1 MSLKFKYFCV
11 LYSSMDKIHLLKS
24 LKQEGFSKDILN
36 AFSKVKRENFIPENM
51 KNFAYEDNALP
62 IGEGQTISQP
72 YTIATMLALLS
83 LKKGQR
89 VLEAG
94 SGCGY
99 VLALI
104 SKIVGSKGKVYGI
117 EIIKSLADKSKI
129 NLIEYSNVAV
139 YNKNGK
145 EGLNEKAPF
154 DRIIISAALE
164 EIPEHLV
171 QQLKDKGLIV
181 APIGSQY
188 EQTLTSFQKVND
200 KLEVREEIPGFVF
213 VPFV

>member
-1 MSLKFKYFCV
+1 MNKTQ
-11 LYSSMDKIHLLKS
+11 LLKS

-36 AFSKVKRENFIPENM
+36 AFSRVKRESFISDNM
-51 KNFAYEDNALP
+51 KHLAYENNALP
-62 IGEGQTISQP
+62 IGEGQAISQP

-83 LKKGQR
+83 LKKSQK
-89 VLEAG
+89 VLEIG

-104 SKIVGSKGKVYGI
+104 SDIVGSKGKVYGI
-117 EIIKSLADKSKI
+117 EIIKSLADKSRI
-129 NLIEYSNVAV
+129 NLSEYGNVEV
-139 YNKNGK
+139 YHRNGG
-145 EGLNEKAPF
+145 EGLAEKAPF
-154 DRIIISAALE
+154 DKIIISAALE
-164 EIPEHLV
+164 EIPKHLI

-188 EQTLTSFQKVND
+188 EQTLTSFQKVNN

>member
-1 MSLKFKYFCV
+1 MNKL
-11 LYSSMDKIHLLKS
+11 HLLKS
-24 LKQEGFSKDILN
+24 LKEEGFSKDILN
-36 AFSKVKRENFIPENM
+36 AFSRVKRESFISDNM
-51 KNFAYEDNALP
+51 KHLAYENNALP
-62 IGEGQTISQP
+62 IGEGQAISQP

-83 LKKGQR
+83 LKKSQK
-89 VLEAG
+89 VLEIG

-104 SKIVGSKGKVYGI
+104 SDIVGSKGKVYGI
-117 EIIKSLADKSKI
+117 EIIKSLADKSRI
-129 NLIEYSNVAV
+129 NLSEYGNVEV
-139 YNKNGK
+139 YHRNGG
-145 EGLNEKAPF
+145 EGLAEKTPF
-154 DRIIISAALE
+154 DKIIISAALE
-164 EIPEHLV
+164 EIPKNLI

>member
-1 MSLKFKYFCV
+1 MNKTQ
-11 LYSSMDKIHLLKS
+11 LLKS

-36 AFSKVKRENFIPENM
+36 AFSRVKRESFISDNM
-51 KNFAYEDNALP
+51 KHLAYENNALP
-62 IGEGQTISQP
+62 IGEGQAISQP

-83 LKKGQR
+83 LKKSQK
-89 VLEAG
+89 VLEIG

-104 SKIVGSKGKVYGI
+104 SDIVGSKGKVYGI
-117 EIIKSLADKSKI
+117 EIIKSLADKSRI
-129 NLIEYSNVAV
+129 NLSEYGNVEV
-139 YNKNGK
+139 YHRNGSK
-145 EGLNEKAPF
+145 GLIGKASF
-154 DRIIISAALE
+154 DKIIISAALE
-164 EIPEHLV
+164 EIPKHLI

>member
-1 MSLKFKYFCV
+1 
-11 LYSSMDKIHLLKS
+11 MDKSHLIKS
-24 LKQEGFSKDILN
+24 LKEEDFSKDILN
-36 AFSKVKRENFIPENM
+36 AFSRVKRESFISDNM
-51 KNFAYEDNALP
+51 KHLAYENNALP
-62 IGEGQTISQP
+62 IGEGQAISQP

-83 LKKGQR
+83 LKKSQK
-89 VLEAG
+89 VLEIG

-104 SKIVGSKGKVYGI
+104 SDIVGSKGKVYGI
-117 EIIKSLADKSKI
+117 EIIKSLADKSRI
-129 NLIEYSNVAV
+129 NLSEYGNVEV
-139 YNKNGK
+139 YHRNGG
-145 EGLNEKAPF
+145 EGLAEKAPF
-154 DRIIISAALE
+154 DKIIISAALE
-164 EIPEHLV
+164 EIPKHLI

>member
-1 MSLKFKYFCV
+1 MNKTQ
-11 LYSSMDKIHLLKS
+11 LLKS

-36 AFSKVKRENFIPENM
+36 AFSRVKRESFISDNM
-51 KNFAYEDNALP
+51 KHLAYENNALP
-62 IGEGQTISQP
+62 IGEGQAISQP

-83 LKKGQR
+83 LKKSQK
-89 VLEAG
+89 VLEIG

-104 SKIVGSKGKVYGI
+104 SDIVGSKGKVYGI
-117 EIIKSLADKSKI
+117 EIIKSLADKSRI
-129 NLIEYSNVAV
+129 NLSEYGNVEV
-139 YNKNGK
+139 YHRNGG
-145 EGLNEKAPF
+145 EGLAEKAPF
-154 DRIIISAALE
+154 DKIIISAALE
-164 EIPEHLV
+164 EIPKHLI

>member
-1 MSLKFKYFCV
+1 
-11 LYSSMDKIHLLKS
+11 MDKSHLLKS
-24 LKQEGFSKDILN
+24 LREEGFSKDILN
-36 AFSKVKRENFIPENM
+36 AFSRVKRESFISDNM
-51 KNFAYEDNALP
+51 KHLAYEDNALP

-83 LKKGQR
+83 LKRGQR
-89 VLEAG
+89 VLEIG

-104 SKIVGSKGKVYGI
+104 SDIVGGKGKVYGI
-117 EIIKSLADKSKI
+117 EIIKSLADKSRI
-129 NLIEYSNVAV
+129 NLSEYGNVEV
-139 YNKNGK
+139 YHRNGG
-145 EGLNEKAPF
+145 EGLAEKTPF
-154 DRIIISAALE
+154 DKIIISAALE
-164 EIPEHLV
+164 EIPKNLI

>member
-1 MSLKFKYFCV
+1 MNKTQ
-11 LYSSMDKIHLLKS
+11 LLKS

-36 AFSKVKRENFIPENM
+36 AFSRVKRESFISDNM
-51 KNFAYEDNALP
+51 KHLAYENNALP
-62 IGEGQTISQP
+62 IGEGQAISQP

-83 LKKGQR
+83 LKKSQK
-89 VLEAG
+89 VLEIG

-104 SKIVGSKGKVYGI
+104 SDIVGSKGKVYGI
-117 EIIKSLADKSKI
+117 EIIKSLADKSRI
-129 NLIEYSNVAV
+129 NLSEYGNVEV
-139 YNKNGK
+139 YHGNGSK
-145 EGLNEKAPF
+145 GLIGKASF
-154 DRIIISAALE
+154 DKIIISAALE
-164 EIPEHLV
+164 EIPKHLI